1 MIFTATPSLWEKMLE
16 KPLERRMEPAP
27 ADMVNFVTQYNT
39 SIGNPARPCATIAE
53 TDFMNDIRRA
63 IEELPL
69 LVKRKLEP
77 RLLGIFFMT
86 DLGSSAI
93 MDVIARVNGELIG
106 AFVAIDV
113 NIFLH
118 RKANEWASWRDNTPF
133 IPTPGFRLETFIAEE
148 AEDNRKS
155 ALQYLLLHEFGH
167 VLAAGLE
174 FMPDHWQDQSL
185 IKETMSYSFLPLS
198 WEVQADSKIASLARD
213 DFPFRQKVAYY
224 SVPQILGSHAPA
236 IYQDL
241 GKTAFP
247 TLYAATSVHE
257 DFAECFSTYVHTV
270 MLNKRH
276 EINVYDNG
284 KLAVTSDNFWMST
297 RSHEKA
303 AFFIDFFDQPPSP
316 LSPRQELKATQ
327 ESLELI
333 HQAETDFIGLAPF
346 LRMSIADGDLKQV
359 ALDLLEKAK
368 QNLEN
373 ANLWMNLSTAMF
385 SINLRDVG
393 MSVQEQALLMQ
404 RIYHLSPTGQTGRF
418 KVLVLMVAGG
428 ISANTPLDCLLEG
441 SDIDLVY
448 YYATV
453 DAPLPV
459 NVPAHDALF
468 VAIDDGESNR
478 PILQALESLLS
489 NWDKPVINAP
499 QHIPNIERVK
509 ASELL
514 QEIPGLLMPPTGQV
528 TLDTL
533 EKLTRSA
540 VSESDFFDGCRFPII
555 LRPVGSHA
563 GRDLVCIENIQ
574 RLADYL
580 SHVKDT
586 GFYVSRFIDYS
597 AAGDG
602 LFRKYRIVMI
612 AGQPFPCHM
621 GISSDWMIHYV
632 NAGMYDDA
640 EKRAEEASFM
650 DNFDDFARRHA
661 KALEAV
667 YQRSKLDYFCIDC
680 SETREG
686 ELLIFEIGNAMVV
699 HAMDPED
706 MFPYKQVH
714 MKKVMHAFED
724 FLFSLNGS
732 QPIIAH
738 GDAS

>member
-1 MIFTATPSLWEKMLE
+1 MIFTVTPSLWEKMLE
-16 KPLERRMEPAP
+16 KPLKKRMEPAP
-27 ADMVNFVTQYNT
+27 ADIINFVAQYNT
-39 SIGNPARPCATIAE
+39 AIGSSARPCTTIAE
-53 TDFMNDIRRA
+53 TDFMNDIRQA

-69 LVKRKLEP
+69 LVKKMLEP

-93 MDVIARVNGELIG
+93 MDVVARVNGDLIG
-106 AFVAIDV
+106 AFVAIDLNV
-113 NIFLH
+113 FLH
-118 RKANEWASWRDNTPF
+118 RKANEWASWKENTTF
-133 IPTPGFRLETFIAEE
+133 IPASAFRLEAFIAEE
-148 AEDNRKS
+148 KEDNRKS
-155 ALQYLLLHEFGH
+155 ALQYSLLHEFGH

-174 FMPDHWQDQSL
+174 FMPDHWQDPSL
-185 IKETMSYSFLPLS
+185 TRETMSYSFLPLS
-198 WEVQADSKIASLARD
+198 WEVQADTTVAPLARD
-213 DFPFRQKVAYY
+213 DFPFRQKIAYY
-224 SVPQILGSHAPA
+224 SVPQILGSFAPV

-241 GKTAFP
+241 EKTAFP
-247 TLYAATSVHE
+247 TLYAATNVHE
-257 DFAECFSTYVHTV
+257 DFAECFTTYVHTV

-284 KLAVTSDNFWMST
+284 KLVVSSGNFWMAA

-303 AFFIDFFDQPPSP
+303 AFFREFFDRPPSP
-316 LSPRQELKATQ
+316 FFSCQELKAPRERLT
-327 ESLELI
+327 I
-333 HQAETDFIGLAPF
+333 INQAETDFIGLAPF
-346 LRMSIADGDLKQV
+346 LRMSIAGGDLKQV
-359 ALDLLEKAK
+359 ALDLVEKAK

-385 SINLRDVG
+385 SISLRDVG
-393 MSVQEQALLMQ
+393 LSVQEQALLMQ
-404 RIYHLSPTGQTGRF
+404 RIYHLSPTGRACRF
-418 KVLVLMVAGG
+418 KLLVLMVAGD

-441 SDIDLVY
+441 SDIDLVF

-459 NVPAHDALF
+459 NVPVHDALF
-468 VAIDDGESNR
+468 MAIDDSESSR
-478 PILQALESLLS
+478 PILQALESLLN

-499 QHIPNIERVK
+499 RHIPNIERVT

-514 QEIPGLLMPPTGQV
+514 QEIPGLLMPPTWQV
-528 TLDTL
+528 TLDAL
-533 EKLTRSA
+533 EALTHSA
-540 VSESDFFDGCRFPII
+540 VSERDLFDGCRFPII

-563 GRDLVCIENIQ
+563 GRDLARIEDIQ
-574 RLADYL
+574 GLADYL

-586 GFYVSRFIDYS
+586 DFYVSRFIDYS

-602 LFRKYRIVMI
+602 LFRKYRLAMI

-640 EKRAEEASFM
+640 EKRAEEAAFM
-650 DNFDDFARRHA
+650 ENFDDFVRRHA
-661 KALEAV
+661 KALDAV

-680 SETREG
+680 SETQEG
-686 ELLIFEIGNAMVV
+686 ELLIFEIGHAMVV

-732 QPIIAH
+732 RPILTVVV
-738 GDAS
+738 S